1 LASWDADQKEP
12 PLKVA
17 VADAQC
23 NNPFSLAFL
32 KGHYDVARAILEI
45 AQAQWAPADESK
57 VRYKMAGD
65 ADEESAERSD
75 GESEVAEPEEL
86 FQEIIDGDFT
96 IENIGQVSMQVKSNI
111 LAVDLL
117 QWITP
122 TFNFNGS
129 KVEEYHTRESL
140 LHFSMRKNDQD
151 KFRSLVEMGRYFAQ
165 QRPLSP
171 DDDETSRIYTFPEVE
186 FQNAI
191 KLGRVDILSGSIG
204 CTGAGIPLE

>member
-1 LASWDADQKEP
+1 MAVSDAEG
-12 PLKVA
+12 
-17 VADAQC
+17 

-32 KGHYDVARAILEI
+32 RGHYDVARAILEI

-65 ADEESAERSD
+65 AGEESGEESG
-75 GESEVAEPEEL
+75 GESEVAQPEEH
-86 FQEIIDGDFT
+86 FQKIIDGDFT

-117 QWITP
+117 QWTAP

-129 KVEEYHTRESL
+129 KAKDYHTRESL
-140 LHFSMRKNDQD
+140 LYFSMRNNDQD
-151 KFRSLVEMGRYFAQ
+151 RFSRLLDMDRYFTH

-171 DDDETSRIYTFPEVE
+171 DDEETSRIYTFPESE

-191 KLGRVDILSGSIG
+191 KLGRVDMLSESIR